1 MKRLLLF
8 LCLAGAAV
16 YVLTPPRAVPDGEVG
31 DISAGQTQANHP
43 AGRQLRSSW
52 GSTLQSLRQEPRAPL
67 ANSQEPAST
76 RQNAAYGPRR
86 YEEKNQGSERTL
98 GAYDPAASV
107 AKTSAPAIDKLEQEP
122 VEWAKVVLAA
132 RAHSE
137 ASVSSPIVRFYRPGT
152 EVQVVRWERGW
163 FQLSD
168 PVTQERGWVFEKY
181 LVSIDGPSPMQAAM
195 ESTAE
200 PPSPKAA
207 LPKAKK
213 QSRSAKPAVR
223 VADEVTKRDR
233 RRGRWARRGDRRR
246 GLGLFG
252 FRGRKA
258 APSAWSIGPAR

>member
-16 YVLTPPRAVPDGEVG
+16 YVLTPPRAVQEGEGMV
-31 DISAGQTQANHP
+31 ISVAQTQANHP

-86 YEEKNQGSERTL
+86 CEEKNQGSERTL

-107 AKTSAPAIDKLEQEP
+107 AKTSAPAIDK
-122 VEWAKVVLAA
+122 
-132 RAHSE
+132 
-137 ASVSSPIVRFYRPGT
+137 
-152 EVQVVRWERGW
+152 
-163 FQLSD
+163 
-168 PVTQERGWVFEKY
+168 
-181 LVSIDGPSPMQAAM
+181 
-195 ESTAE
+195 
-200 PPSPKAA
+200 PSPKAA